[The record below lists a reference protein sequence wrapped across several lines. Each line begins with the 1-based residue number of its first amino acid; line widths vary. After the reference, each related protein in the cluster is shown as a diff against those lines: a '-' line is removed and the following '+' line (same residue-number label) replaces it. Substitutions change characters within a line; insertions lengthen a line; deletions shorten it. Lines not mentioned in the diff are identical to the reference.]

1 MSKIIKSFIGSLSA
15 TGQNVQQISCEE
27 FAGDQRKAQVFGPA
41 NVDFSPPEGTETIN
55 INLGNGRAFLVSI
68 AYHNQKI
75 EPVALPG
82 EQRIYST
89 PADGSEVK
97 AEIHLKQD
105 GEIYATNGAVTIIAK
120 PDGTLTVECDSD
132 INISNPG
139 GSVEL
144 TETGQLSIETLL
156 DITAANPGGIATL
169 TPAGIA
175 SLQANSSVSLYA
187 GPVLTPAAFITVDA
201 AGTIQITASTSLGL
215 NTGNINFV
223 GILNMTGA
231 VNITGNVAT
240 TGTLT
245 NNAVNV
251 GSTHVHGGIAKGK
264 KDTEV
269 PK

>member
-139 GSVEL
+139 G
-144 TETGQLSIETLL
+144 
-156 DITAANPGGIATL
+156 IATL